1 LSALM
6 PAEEFLKPLGMSNNR
21 LATEIGVPAQRI
33 GEIVAGK
40 RAITADTDRRLC
52 RFLGLPDGRWSR
64 LQVDDTELTK
74 AVLAKTLATIMPWK
88 QAGEETAGTHGS
100 RAVPATWRR
109 DGKRFGSKT
118 RCDNSLCRLMPAP
131 SRALLKDPRGC
142 FRLRDRMERT
152 DRSRS
157 ISQAGHRGSA
167 DWSG

>member
-52 RFLGLPDGRWSR
+52 RFLGLPDGRWWR

-88 QAGEETAGTHGS
+88 EAGEETAGTHGS
-100 RAVPATWRR
+100 RCPLLGVVTARDSAARLDVTTVFAV
-109 DGKRFGSKT
+109 
-118 RCDNSLCRLMPAP
+118 
-131 SRALLKDPRGC
+131 
-142 FRLRDRMERT
+142 
-152 DRSRS
+152 
-157 ISQAGHRGSA
+157 
-167 DWSG
+167 